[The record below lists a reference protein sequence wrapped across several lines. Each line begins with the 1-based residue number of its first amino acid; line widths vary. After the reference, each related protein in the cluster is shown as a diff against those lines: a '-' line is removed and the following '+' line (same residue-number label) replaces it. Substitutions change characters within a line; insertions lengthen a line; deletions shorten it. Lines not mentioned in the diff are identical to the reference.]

1 MFITRSSEQCFA
13 CCWGVVLL
21 NVTPQCLANIS
32 PVVALSGVCGH
43 RGRGE
48 TAVGV
53 ILGVIHCCAVG
64 ATGWKYLGRLGGERG
79 LDTAWQW
86 GPYVKSALC
95 NLNSVITGNLIAL
108 KCNPFVCFSG

>member
-1 MFITRSSEQCFA
+1 MLCLLFGGGITKCNTSVFGKYIT
-13 CCWGVVLL
+13 CCGLVWSVWA
-21 NVTPQCLANIS
+21 PWE
-32 PVVALSGVCGH
+32 
-43 RGRGE
+43 RGDCSWCDS
-48 TAVGV
+48 
-53 ILGVIHCCAVG
+53 LPCSG

>member
-53 ILGVIHCCAVG
+53 ILGVIHCRAVG
-64 ATGWKYLGRLGGERG
+64 QRAGSTWGGWEGSEGWTRPGNGG
-79 LDTAWQW
+79 LM
-86 GPYVKSALC
+86 
-95 NLNSVITGNLIAL
+95 
-108 KCNPFVCFSG
+108 